1 MFYDNKTLSK
11 RQYILYHIQ
20 SDELKATKVCI
31 YSNIPISKG
40 RTVGH
45 KDTWEIALRTIKKSL
60 YPLARILEKK
70 NIGTAGRCWNYL
82 KLALKADF
90 TVAPDLPL
98 NFR

>member
-70 NIGTAGRCWNYL
+70 KHWDRRKVLELSEIGF
-82 KLALKADF
+82 KS
-90 TVAPDLPL
+90 
-98 NFR
+98 